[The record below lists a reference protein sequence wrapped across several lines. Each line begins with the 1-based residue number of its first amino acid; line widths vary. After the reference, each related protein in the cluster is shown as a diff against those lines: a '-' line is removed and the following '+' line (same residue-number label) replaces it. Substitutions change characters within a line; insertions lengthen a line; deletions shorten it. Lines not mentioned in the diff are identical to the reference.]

1 MAVALR
7 VTAEVARGA
16 AELHRAGI
24 VHRDLKPSNVLITS
38 TPDGPERLLI
48 ADLGVAKNLAQ
59 ASGLTMSVGSAGYMA
74 PEQSGPNS
82 GVDVRADVYSLGAI
96 AYRLISGEVPGLP
109 GFVQWDLPALR
120 DLPVPVRTALQQALE
135 VNVERRWPDA
145 ASFAVQLDQ
154 LAGQTF
160 SAPTEKP
167 PRVRRPRRRMIS
179 SIAVLAVLAVLA
191 GFGAV
196 KWLQP
201 VQVKDKSQRITI
213 KVPRSWSKTL
223 MSEGW
228 DPGVLKLTGKQKI
241 GLVVA
246 NDVNEWNNLKK
257 PVNGVFIGVSD
268 DPDLPAEVAKIDH
281 PGCDAPRSGKYAGP
295 EDEDTAWVGPI
306 RIWDNC
312 IGAGYSIREISLTLR
327 KGDRPERVYVQI
339 RQDGDDDATLE
350 ILDSL
355 KITPSP

>member
-1 MAVALR
+1 
-7 VTAEVARGA
+7 
-16 AELHRAGI
+16 
-24 VHRDLKPSNVLITS
+24 
-38 TPDGPERLLI
+38 
-48 ADLGVAKNLAQ
+48 
-59 ASGLTMSVGSAGYMA
+59 MA

-120 DLPVPVRTALQQALE
+120 DLPVPVRTVLQQALE

-160 SAPTEKP
+160 SAPPEKP
-167 PRVRRPRRRMIS
+167 ARVRRPGPRRRMIG

-191 GFGAV
+191 GLGAV

-201 VQVKDKSQRITI
+201 VQVKDDSKRITI

-223 MSEGW
+223 KAEGW

-246 NDVNEWNNLKK
+246 NDVNKWNDLREQI
-257 PVNGVFIGVSD
+257 NGVFTGVSD
-268 DPDLPAEVAKIDH
+268 DPDLPAAVAKIDH
-281 PGCDAPRSGKYAGP
+281 PGCEAQPSAKYTGP
-295 EDEDTAWVGPI
+295 EGEDTAWVGPI
-306 RIWDNC
+306 RTWNNC
-312 IGAGYSIREISLTLR
+312 DGAGRSIREISLTLR
-327 KGDRPERVYVQI
+327 KGDRPEWVYVQI

-355 KITPSP
+355 KITPSPEK